1 MYITSCISFSTLSY
15 QFTIA
20 LKANFEAMHEAVP
33 GTLVFCG
40 WLSAKFMALV
50 SGSARARDNVR

>member
-1 MYITSCISFSTLSY
+1 MYITSYISFGTLSY
-15 QFTIA
+15 KFTIA